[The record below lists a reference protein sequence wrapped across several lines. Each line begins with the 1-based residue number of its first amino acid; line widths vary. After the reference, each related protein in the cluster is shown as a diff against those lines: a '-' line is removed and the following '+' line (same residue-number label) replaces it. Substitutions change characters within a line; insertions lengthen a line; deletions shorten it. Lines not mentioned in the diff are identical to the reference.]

1 MSVFVLG
8 IDFCQIMSHDRV
20 LNEIIVIVTQMS
32 IWAKLAK
39 GFISKSIKIFT
50 ATFFYSLQEKMIIEG
65 ERMSFDNKFTGK
77 NHSDDSRDSKEYLS
91 GTPGYN

>member
-1 MSVFVLG
+1 M
-8 IDFCQIMSHDRV
+8 
-20 LNEIIVIVTQMS
+20 VTQMS

-50 ATFFYSLQEKMIIEG
+50 ATFFYSLQEKKIIEG
-65 ERMSFDNKFTGK
+65 ERMSFDNLDNKFTGK